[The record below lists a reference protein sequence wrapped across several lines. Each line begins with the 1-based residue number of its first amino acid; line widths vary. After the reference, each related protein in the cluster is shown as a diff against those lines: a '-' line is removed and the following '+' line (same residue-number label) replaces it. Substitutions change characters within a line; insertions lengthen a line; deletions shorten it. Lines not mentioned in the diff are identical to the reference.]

1 MEKHKVH
8 LCASHHDGRQQSI
21 IYHGAI
27 VTPTKMVI
35 ARCDGRLP
43 PFCSPLLHG
52 DVLVAVAALVPPREQ
67 GKEKKAVDLHSDI
80 NQDGLFALVGTIN
93 LNSET
98 AARRNIE
105 MSARLVQYFLRLVF
119 VVLIAVAI
127 IELPRFD

>member
-1 MEKHKVH
+1 
-8 LCASHHDGRQQSI
+8 
-21 IYHGAI
+21 
-27 VTPTKMVI
+27 MVI

-43 PFCSPLLHG
+43 PFCSRLLHG
-52 DVLVAVAALVPPREQ
+52 DILVAVAALVPPREQ